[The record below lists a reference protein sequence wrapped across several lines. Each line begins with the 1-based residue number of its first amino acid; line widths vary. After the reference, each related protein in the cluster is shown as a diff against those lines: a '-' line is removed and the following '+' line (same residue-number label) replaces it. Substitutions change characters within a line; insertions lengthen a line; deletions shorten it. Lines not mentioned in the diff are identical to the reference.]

1 MNTFTS
7 NIGRALSLAT
17 ARPKG
22 WQSVIYNTVM
32 AKAKRVGPLM
42 MPAHVSIEPTNAC
55 NLQCPVCETGNGSMA
70 RPTGLLNFDKY
81 CKFIDEIAPHTTV
94 LMFYFMGE
102 PFLNKRAYE
111 MIRYARQ
118 KNLYVETCTNGDFA
132 DAKGVVFSD
141 VNDISFQ
148 VGGMTQKTHEIY
160 RVRGKLDRVHK
171 NLHELIEERRK
182 NPQSN
187 VKINVGFVVMKHNE
201 HEVPEFLR
209 WAKEIGVDQAN
220 VIDPCVRTVA
230 EGNSMLPSDKRYW
243 FYDEAAFA
251 KGILKPKH
259 TPNNECTWIWNS
271 VMVNW
276 DGSVVPCC
284 RDPNGKHVFGN
295 VFETPLTK
303 IWNGE
308 AMRAFRSRIVTA
320 QNKVDICELCSGY
333 GVPQL
338 LHQKPVGFEI
348 KRLTLDESRLDI
360 PMGSM
365 PLGSSPIV
373 WHDKRAQGSK
383 VD

>member
-1 MNTFTS
+1 MNTFTN
-7 NIGRALSLAT
+7 NIGRALSLVA

-22 WQSVIYNTVM
+22 WRSILYNTAM

-42 MPAHVSIEPTNAC
+42 MPVHVSIEPTNAC

-81 CKFIDEIAPHTTV
+81 CKFIDEVAPHTTV

-132 DAKGVVFSD
+132 DARGVVYSD

-148 VGGMTQKTHEIY
+148 VGGMTQRTHEIY

-171 NLHELIEERRK
+171 NLLELIEERRR

-230 EGNSMLPSDKRYW
+230 EGQTMLPSDKRYW
-243 FYDEAAFA
+243 FYDEDAFSR
-251 KGILKPKH
+251 GVLKPKH
-259 TPNNECTWIWNS
+259 TPNNECTWVWNS

-284 RDPNGKHVFGN
+284 RDPNGKHVLGN
-295 VFETPLTK
+295 VFETPLAE

-308 AMRAFRSRIVTA
+308 AMRSFRKRIVTA
-320 QNKVDICELCSGY
+320 QSQVDICELCSGY

-360 PMGSM
+360 PMGSL
-365 PLGSSPIV
+365 PLGSSPVV
-373 WHDKRAQGSK
+373 WHETRTQGNKAS
-383 VD
+383 